1 LLTAPVSS
9 ITRWRSRAPADVVWF
24 DIPPDFIAFHRPS
37 GKTHFL
43 NEASKVLLT
52 ELLAE
57 PKELAEILNVFPI
70 VAEEGGDNLRADKM
84 QDLLVHLEALGLIER
99 A

>member
-1 LLTAPVSS
+1 MSTVSVSS
-9 ITRWRSRAPADVVWF
+9 ATRWRSNTPSDLVWF
-24 DIPPDFIAFHRPS
+24 DVPPDFIAFHRPS

-52 ELLAE
+52 ELLTE
-57 PKELAEILNVFPI
+57 PRDLKEILEVFSHD
-70 VAEEGGDNLRADKM
+70 VADDVADG
-84 QDLLVHLEALGLIER
+84 LVERMGEMLEHLEGLGLIER